1 MPLNV
6 GTQRQIVLS
15 RSRDPNGTAN
25 TATLVWDLFNR
36 LQWAVNAEIEDVVQ
50 SAALSLNSR
59 QCLYAINA
67 NLPNAQKIIGIRNA
81 KRDLYPVQF
90 DQLRG
95 IDRYWFR
102 RFRDDV
108 HWFALCGYDLLVIG
122 PPPDTLQEATSV
134 EVRYNAVTTPITSDA
149 STFQL
154 QDENVESVMELTE
167 AILLAKAR
175 DWAGAQEAL
184 QRAVKSLK
192 LEGLALR
199 DMVPVVPPTTD
210 VSE

>member
-1 MPLNV
+1 MALNV
-6 GTQRQIVLS
+6 GTQRQIVLE

-25 TATLVWDLFNR
+25 VPQLIWNLFNR
-36 LQWAVNAEIEDVVQ
+36 LQWAVNAEIEDVVG
-50 SAALSLNSR
+50 SATLNLNAR
-59 QCLYAINA
+59 QCLYGINA
-67 NLPNAQKIIGIRNA
+67 NLPNAQKILGVRNA
-81 KRDLYPVQF
+81 KRDLYPVGF
-90 DQLRG
+90 DSLRG

-108 HWFALCGYDLLVIG
+108 RWFALCGYDLLVIG

-134 EVRYNAVTTPITSDA
+134 DVRYNAVTTAITSD
-149 STFQL
+149 SSSFQL

-175 DWAGAQEAL
+175 DWAGAQQAME
-184 QRAVKSLK
+184 RAVKSLK

-199 DMVPVVPPTTD
+199 DLVPVVPPTTD
-210 VSE
+210 VIE

>member
-1 MPLNV
+1 MALNV
-6 GTQRQIVLS
+6 GLQRQIVLS

-25 TATLVWDLFNR
+25 TPTLIWDLFNR
-36 LQWAVNAEIEDVVQ
+36 LQWAVNAEIEDVVG
-50 SAALSLNSR
+50 SVNMPLVER
-59 QCLYAINA
+59 QCLYGINA
-67 NLPNAQKIIGIRNA
+67 NLPNAQKILGVRNA
-81 KRDLYPVQF
+81 KRDLYPVGF

-108 HWFALCGYDLLVIG
+108 RWFSLCGYDLLVIG
-122 PPPDTLQEATSV
+122 PPPDTLQEATTV
-134 EVRYNAVTTPITSDA
+134 EVRYNAVTTAIVSDS
-149 STFQL
+149 STFAL

-175 DWAGAQEAL
+175 DWAGAQQAME
-184 QRAVKSLK
+184 RAVKSLK

-199 DMVPVVPPTTD
+199 DLVPVVPPTTD
-210 VSE
+210 VIE